1 MAKPQRFI
9 LEFQRKYQSADVIL
23 EFQRKYQS
31 TDALDIVNIN
41 VQ

>member
-9 LEFQRKYQSADVIL
+9 LEFQRKYQSADAV
-23 EFQRKYQS
+23 
-31 TDALDIVNIN
+31 DIDNNN